1 MTKDESPLDKIK
13 KEYAV
18 FEKKYSLP
26 SFERLNEDFVI
37 ERISEEET
45 DFLVREIRRHIAEK
59 LSNSLRIID
68 ILLNPSNTPAFLMPA
83 IKAINKDEKEILE
96 KTYKRLSKNEIVVV
110 KLDLNYSIDNEIKY
124 IKESYTAWQEI
135 KKDLAKTFET
145 IEKNWD
151 KKAEK
156 NSNGY
161 FG

>member
-1 MTKDESPLDKIK
+1 MSKDETCLEVIK

-26 SFERLNEDFVI
+26 SFNKLNEDFVI
-37 ERISEEET
+37 ERIAESET
-45 DFLVREIRRHIAEK
+45 DYLMREIRRHIAEK

-83 IKAINKDEKEILE
+83 IKAINKDEKDILE
-96 KTYKRLSKNEIVVV
+96 KTYKKLSKNEITVV
-110 KLDLNYSIDNEIKY
+110 KLDLNYSLENEIKY
-124 IKESYTAWQEI
+124 IKESCATWEDI
-135 KKDLAKTFET
+135 KKDLSKTFEN

>member
-1 MTKDESPLDKIK
+1 MTKDDSPLEKIK
-13 KEYAV
+13 KEYSV

-26 SFERLNEDFVI
+26 TFERLNEDFVI
-37 ERISEEET
+37 ERIAESETEY
-45 DFLVREIRRHIAEK
+45 LVREIRRHIAEK

-83 IKAINKDEKEILE
+83 IKAINQDEKEILE
-96 KTYKRLSKNEIVVV
+96 KTYKKLSKNEIVVV

-124 IKESYTAWQEI
+124 IKESYSTWQEI
-135 KKDLAKTFET
+135 KKELSKTFET